1 MFIFAIYGIQTV
13 GGQLARCNDRKYY
26 NDQVGEEVVSGHGF
40 DQVYFRHAVMEHSGE
55 NSSYR
60 R

>member
-26 NDQVGEEVVSGHGF
+26 NDQVGKEVVS
-40 DQVYFRHAVMEHSGE
+40 EL
-55 NSSYR
+55 
-60 R
+60 